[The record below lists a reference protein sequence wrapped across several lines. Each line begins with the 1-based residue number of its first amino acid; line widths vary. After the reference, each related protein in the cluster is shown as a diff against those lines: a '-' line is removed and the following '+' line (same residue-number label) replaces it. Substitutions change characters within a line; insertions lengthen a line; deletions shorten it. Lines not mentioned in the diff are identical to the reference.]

1 VQNSID
7 PFYIEE
13 KGKKYLFWGSFHGI
27 YGIELTADGLNLKP
41 DAKPRQVAGSAYEG
55 TYIHKKNGYYYLF
68 ASVGSCCAGLK
79 STYTTVVGRSKN
91 LFGPYVDKQ
100 GRPMLENNHELLIQ
114 KNEHFLGTG
123 HNSEI
128 ITDDAGQ
135 DWMFYHAVKAS
146 RPRGRVLMLDKIQ
159 WKDGWP
165 YVEGNTPSLVSDKP
179 VFK

>member
-1 VQNSID
+1 M
-7 PFYIEE
+7 
-13 KGKKYLFWGSFHGI
+13 
-27 YGIELTADGLNLKP
+27 
-41 DAKPRQVAGSAYEG
+41 AGSAYEG
-55 TYIHKKNGYYYLF
+55 TYIHKKDGYYYLF

-100 GRPMLENNHELLIQ
+100 GRTMLENNHELLIQ
-114 KNEHFLGTG
+114 KNEQFLGTG

-135 DWMFYHAVKAS
+135 DWMFYHAVKTS
-146 RPRGRVLMLDKIQ
+146 NPRGRVLMLDKIQ
-159 WKDGWP
+159 WNDGWP
-165 YVEGNTPSLVSDKP
+165 YVEGNSPSLVSDKP